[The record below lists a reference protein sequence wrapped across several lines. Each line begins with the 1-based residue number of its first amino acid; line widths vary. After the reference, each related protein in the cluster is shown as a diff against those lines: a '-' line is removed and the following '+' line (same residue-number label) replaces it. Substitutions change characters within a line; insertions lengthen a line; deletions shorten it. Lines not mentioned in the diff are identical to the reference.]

1 MLRLPTSDTGF
12 PSPRQGREALP
23 DTLDALRARRLVAP
37 PPRPR
42 GVHRQRLFERLRDDS
57 QPLAMVVAP
66 AGYGK
71 TTLLTGWL
79 ASDGRRAA
87 WLPLETG
94 DDDSRCFWTAVAA
107 ALDMLQ
113 PGIAWRTL
121 ELLPALAPPIGAAV
135 LAVLLP
141 DVAEQLTADAQGRP
155 ALLVLDDYQVIQD
168 RAIHAEL
175 AQLIDR
181 LPPSLRLVIAS
192 REDPPL
198 PLARWRVRHQ
208 LIEVR
213 AADLA
218 FTGPE
223 TTAFLHG
230 TMGLDLPAP
239 AVAMLTDRTEGW
251 VAALQI
257 AALSLRGQ
265 TDPAAF
271 LDGFRG
277 SHRHVATYLID
288 EVLDREPPAVQR
300 FLVQT
305 AVLDRLCASL
315 CEAVV
320 AEPAG
325 AEPAGP
331 GASAA
336 ALLAHLEAASLFLVP
351 LDNDCVWFRYHR
363 LFSDV
368 LLRRLRMLTPELEP
382 TLRRRAAAW
391 FERAGFPADAIAQV
405 LAGADWAMAAALIER
420 LADDRWRRGDAA
432 TLDGWLAAL
441 PLDVVRARPRLA
453 FVRAAMAHA
462 AADFETMAPW
472 LAAVEAGLV
481 AEEAQP
487 DPTLTP
493 PTAVLRA
500 RVMVLHST
508 VTRARGDVTGARA
521 LAQQAL
527 TALSPDDR
535 DWRAT
540 LLVHELGPIAYAAD
554 DLAGAEAAFGQGA
567 GLARTADNRPVLL
580 RALGLRALVLHDRGR
595 LTAATTLLGEARRL
609 AASLNAETLPAMR
622 YLDLVAGIIC
632 HDRDDLAGAAAA
644 LRTSL
649 ERGYRQRMP
658 ILDYWETV
666 LAARLALTH
675 GDAATL
681 ATAIDD
687 GEAVLQSVHYY
698 PTLPPWWEAN
708 IPAWRARAAAA
719 RSDIAA
725 VRHWLAETAPRV
737 ALADAPLAWWT
748 YRSIP
753 PMLAR
758 ARLLVGDAA
767 GALRMLDALTTRAAA
782 VDAGDVL
789 LELLALQV
797 LALARL
803 GRSDDAQRVL
813 ARMLALAEPEGYVR
827 PFLDEGSRLIEE
839 LRRCAAQPGPA
850 AGYARRLLA
859 RQSPGRM
866 VRASPSTSLQPD
878 SRTGAPVAYPLEGTP
893 ALSAVETLT
902 ARELTVLRHT
912 AAGQSN
918 EAIGRELGLTVG
930 TVKWYLRVIFDK
942 LAVRRRTEAVARA
955 RQLGLLD

>member
-1 MLRLPTSDTGF
+1 MLRLPTSDTGY

-23 DTLDALRARRLVAP
+23 DTLDALRARRLAAP

-42 GVHRQRLFERLRDDS
+42 GIHRQRLFDRLRDDN

-71 TTLLTGWL
+71 TTLLTDWL
-79 ASDGRRAA
+79 ARDGRRAA

-107 ALDMLQ
+107 ALDVLQ
-113 PGIAWRTL
+113 PGIMRRTL

-155 ALLVLDDYQVIQD
+155 ALLVLDDYQMIQD

-175 AQLIDR
+175 ARLIDR

-208 LIEVR
+208 LAEVR
-213 AADLA
+213 TADLA
-218 FTGPE
+218 FTEPE

-277 SHRHVATYLID
+277 SHRHVATYLAD

-320 AEPAG
+320 D
-325 AEPAGP
+325 EPAGP
-331 GASAA
+331 GARAA
-336 ALLAHLEAASLFLVP
+336 AQLAHLEAASLFLVP

-368 LLRRLRMLTPELEP
+368 LLRRLRTLTPELEP
-382 TLRRRAAAW
+382 LLRRRAAAW

-420 LADDRWRRGDAA
+420 LADDRWRHGDAA

-462 AADFETMAPW
+462 AADFETLAPW
-472 LAAVEAGLV
+472 LAAVEAGLI

-487 DPTLTP
+487 DTTLTP

-500 RVMVLHST
+500 RVMVLRST
-508 VTRARGDVTGARA
+508 VTRARGDVSGARA

-527 TALSPDDR
+527 AALPPDDR

-595 LTAATTLLGEARRL
+595 LTTATTLLGEARRL
-609 AASLNAETLPAMR
+609 AAHLNAETLPAMR

-649 ERGYRQRMP
+649 ERGCRQRMP

-675 GDAATL
+675 HDAAAL

-719 RSDIAA
+719 RGDIAA
-725 VRHWLAETAPRV
+725 VRHWLSETAPRA

-767 GALRMLDALTTRAAA
+767 GALSMLDVLTTRAAA

-797 LALARL
+797 LALAQL

-859 RQSPGRM
+859 RQSPGST
-866 VRASPSTSLQPD
+866 VRALPSISLQPG
-878 SRTGAPVAYPLEGTP
+878 SRASAPVANPLAGTP
-893 ALSAVETLT
+893 AVEALT